1 MRFRRFLSGLL
12 SAALVVGLLVLPPAS
27 AAGTSGFTDIADAR
41 TADAAEMLRLL
52 GVVDGTG
59 GTSFKPG
66 GTLTRAE
73 FCKMTVEIMGRGD
86 EEPAQRSRTIFT
98 DVGPTYWARGYVNLA
113 SSITIGGGTGEDAS
127 AGTRLIMGVGD
138 GTFQPNRAIT
148 YGEAVTILMRVLG
161 YSDGDVATGTNW
173 YDGYVGLGQSS
184 GLADGL
190 TISGGDNITRGQ
202 AAILFY
208 NLLFT
213 ESKGGDQIYLTTL
226 GGSLENNAIILST
239 NATADDG
246 TTGSVLTTSGTYKT
260 DRATFD
266 ETLNGT
272 RGQLV
277 LDKEKKLLAVLPE
290 EGSTLRSVTVMG
302 TPEANAIP
310 VLGDETISVTL
321 QTPVYKSDSQSADTY
336 ENVWTSLRSGTPLKL
351 CFNGSGQL
359 DYIYMSAGGAVVSDD
374 NVLVAKNKPSGTSNP
389 FASLSDGK
397 TPQIFKNGIP
407 ADLTDLRQYDV
418 GTYDAGSNT
427 LFVSDLKLTGLYENA
442 YPNSN
447 APSTVTVMGAE
458 FSVLP
463 SAIPDLAQ
471 FKVGDRMTLL
481 LTTTG
486 QVAGAVSTDVAKSNA
501 VGVAKVTAGGEGS
514 DGTAEITLLDGL
526 ITLKGSTTG
535 SEKLNGYLVTV
546 SSGRRGYL
554 TLSRVN
560 GKGASGIL
568 NLTTGRVGTKALS
581 EGARFFEQVGN
592 GELVE
597 IERSDITVDTVPA
610 NKITYVGYDW
620 AGRVDKLVLDDVTG
634 DRYDYGMIYYR
645 PAGPQDVEDAVP
657 DPDTG
662 KVPQTYQNGEIRV
675 TNGATG
681 EGGISYVVG
690 SVEGAKSGRYGGIAG
705 SLDTL
710 NGKHRL
716 AGYVPL
722 TSADGIRRSQ
732 IDTSTMVLTT
742 NEMVLPISSQVQ
754 IYSEATGG
762 WYTVSKDASAKD
774 NLERALAFS
783 NDMTVYYDRTPG
795 EGGKVRIIVLE

>member
-66 GTLTRAE
+66 GTLSRAE

-113 SSITIGGGTGEDAS
+113 SSITIGGGTGEDAP

-138 GTFQPNRAIT
+138 GTFQPNRPIT

-161 YSDGDVATGTNW
+161 YSDGDVATGSNW
-173 YDGYVGLGQSS
+173 YDGYVGLGQSR

-458 FSVLP
+458 LNVLP

-554 TLSRVN
+554 SLNRVN

-568 NLTTGRVGTKALS
+568 NLTTNRVGTKALS

-645 PAGPQDVEDAVP
+645 PAGPQDVENAVP

>member
-675 TNGATG
+675 TNGSG
-681 EGGISYVVG
+681 QQSYVVG

>member
-12 SAALVVGLLVLPPAS
+12 TAALVVGLLVLPPAS

-184 GLADGL
+184 GLANGL

-675 TNGATG
+675 TNGSG
-681 EGGISYVVG
+681 QQSYVVG

>member
-73 FCKMTVEIMGRGD
+73 FCKMTVEIMGRGG

-213 ESKGGDQIYLTTL
+213 GSKGGDQIYLTTL

-546 SSGRRGYL
+546 SSGRRDYL
-554 TLSRVN
+554 SLSRVN

-568 NLTTGRVGTKALS
+568 NLTTNRVGTKALS

-645 PAGPQDVEDAVP
+645 PAGPQDVENAVP

>member
-138 GTFQPNRAIT
+138 GTFQPNRPIT

-336 ENVWTSLRSGTPLKL
+336 EHVWTSLRSGTPLKL

-554 TLSRVN
+554 SLNRVN

-568 NLTTGRVGTKALS
+568 NLTTNRVGTKALS

-675 TNGATG
+675 TNGSG
-681 EGGISYVVG
+681 QQSYVVG

>member
-73 FCKMTVEIMGRGD
+73 FCKMTVEIMGRGG

-138 GTFQPNRAIT
+138 GTFQPNRPIT

-645 PAGPQDVEDAVP
+645 PAGPQDVENAVP

-675 TNGATG
+675 TNGSG
-681 EGGISYVVG
+681 QQSYVVG

-732 IDTSTMVLTT
+732 IDTSTMMLTT

>member
-73 FCKMTVEIMGRGD
+73 FCKMTVEIMGRGG

-389 FASLSDGK
+389 FASLSGGK

-645 PAGPQDVEDAVP
+645 PAGPQDVENAVP

-675 TNGATG
+675 TNGSG
-681 EGGISYVVG
+681 QQSYVVG

>member
-645 PAGPQDVEDAVP
+645 PAGPQDVENAVP

-732 IDTSTMVLTT
+732 IDTSTMMLTT

>member
-645 PAGPQDVEDAVP
+645 PAGPQDVEDAA
-657 DPDTG
+657 DTG

-675 TNGATG
+675 TNGSG
-681 EGGISYVVG
+681 QQSYVVG

>member
-12 SAALVVGLLVLPPAS
+12 TAALVVGLLVLPPAS

-73 FCKMTVEIMGRGD
+73 FCKMTVEIMGRGG

-173 YDGYVGLGQSS
+173 YDGYVGLDQSS

-190 TISGGDNITRGQ
+190 TITGGDNITRGQ

-675 TNGATG
+675 TNGSG
-681 EGGISYVVG
+681 QQSYVVG

>member
-645 PAGPQDVEDAVP
+645 PAGPQDVENAVP

>member
-12 SAALVVGLLVLPPAS
+12 TAALVVGLLVLPPAS

-66 GTLTRAE
+66 GTLSRAE
-73 FCKMTVEIMGRGD
+73 FCKMTVEIMGRGG

-310 VLGDETISVTL
+310 ILGDETISVTL

-389 FASLSDGK
+389 FASLSGGK

-675 TNGATG
+675 TNGSG
-681 EGGISYVVG
+681 QQSYVVG

>member
-12 SAALVVGLLVLPPAS
+12 SAALVVGLLVLPPAL

-73 FCKMTVEIMGRGD
+73 FCKMTVEIMGRGG

-310 VLGDETISVTL
+310 VLGDETISVSR

-675 TNGATG
+675 TNGSG
-681 EGGISYVVG
+681 QQSYVVG

>member
-12 SAALVVGLLVLPPAS
+12 TAALVVGLLVLPPAS

-59 GTSFKPG
+59 GTSFKPN

-127 AGTRLIMGVGD
+127 AGTRQSLGVGD

-374 NVLVAKNKPSGTSNP
+374 NVHEAKNKPSATSNP

-610 NKITYVGYDW
+610 NKITYVGSDW

-675 TNGATG
+675 TNGSG
-681 EGGISYVVG
+681 QQSYVVG

>member
-138 GTFQPNRAIT
+138 GTFQPNRPIT

-645 PAGPQDVEDAVP
+645 PAGPQDVENAVP

-675 TNGATG
+675 TNGSG
-681 EGGISYVVG
+681 QQSYVVG

-732 IDTSTMVLTT
+732 IDTSTMMLTT

>member
-12 SAALVVGLLVLPPAS
+12 TAALVVGLLVLPPAS

-52 GVVDGTG
+52 GVVVGTG

-73 FCKMTVEIMGRGD
+73 FCKMTVEIMGRGG

-568 NLTTGRVGTKALS
+568 NLTTNRVGTKALS

-675 TNGATG
+675 TNGSG
-681 EGGISYVVG
+681 QQSYVVG

>member
-66 GTLTRAE
+66 GTLSRAE

-138 GTFQPNRAIT
+138 GTFQPNRPIT

-336 ENVWTSLRSGTPLKL
+336 EHVWTSLRSGTPLKL

>member
-73 FCKMTVEIMGRGD
+73 FCKMTVEIMGRGG

-389 FASLSDGK
+389 FVSLSDGK

-645 PAGPQDVEDAVP
+645 PAGPQDVENAVP

-675 TNGATG
+675 TNGSG
-681 EGGISYVVG
+681 QQSYVVG

-732 IDTSTMVLTT
+732 IDTSTMMLTT

>member
-12 SAALVVGLLVLPPAS
+12 TAALVVGLLVLPPAS

-73 FCKMTVEIMGRGD
+73 FCKMTVEIMGRGG

-645 PAGPQDVEDAVP
+645 PAGPQDVEDAA
-657 DPDTG
+657 DTG

-675 TNGATG
+675 TNGSG
-681 EGGISYVVG
+681 QQSYVVG

>member
-66 GTLTRAE
+66 GTLSRAE

-127 AGTRLIMGVGD
+127 AGTRLIMGVGG
-138 GTFQPNRAIT
+138 GTFQPNRPIT

-645 PAGPQDVEDAVP
+645 PAGPQDVENAVP

-675 TNGATG
+675 TNGSG
-681 EGGISYVVG
+681 QQSYVVG

>member
-66 GTLTRAE
+66 GTLSRAE
-73 FCKMTVEIMGRGD
+73 FCKMTVEIMGRGG

-138 GTFQPNRAIT
+138 GTFQPNRPIT

-389 FASLSDGK
+389 FASLSGGK

-610 NKITYVGYDW
+610 TKLTYVGYDW

-675 TNGATG
+675 TNGSG
-681 EGGISYVVG
+681 QQSYVVG

>member
-73 FCKMTVEIMGRGD
+73 FCKMTVEIMGRGG

-173 YDGYVGLGQSS
+173 YDGYVGLSQSS

-336 ENVWTSLRSGTPLKL
+336 EHVWTSLRSGTPLKL

-389 FASLSDGK
+389 FASLSGGK

-645 PAGPQDVEDAVP
+645 PAGPQDVENAVP

-675 TNGATG
+675 TNGSG
-681 EGGISYVVG
+681 QQSYVVG

-732 IDTSTMVLTT
+732 IDTSTMMLTT

>member
-73 FCKMTVEIMGRGD
+73 FCKMTVEIMGRGG

-213 ESKGGDQIYLTTL
+213 GSKGGDQIYLTTL

-675 TNGATG
+675 TNGSG
-681 EGGISYVVG
+681 QQSYVVG

>member
-12 SAALVVGLLVLPPAS
+12 TAALVVGLLVLPPAS

-73 FCKMTVEIMGRGD
+73 FCKMTVEIMGRGG

-213 ESKGGDQIYLTTL
+213 GSKGGDQIYLTTL

-546 SSGRRGYL
+546 SSGRRDYL
-554 TLSRVN
+554 SLSRVN

-568 NLTTGRVGTKALS
+568 NLTTNRVGTKALS

-645 PAGPQDVEDAVP
+645 PAGPQDVENAVP

-675 TNGATG
+675 TNGSG
-681 EGGISYVVG
+681 QQSYVVG

>member
-59 GTSFKPG
+59 GTSFKPN

-645 PAGPQDVEDAVP
+645 PAGPQDVENAVP

-675 TNGATG
+675 TNGSG
-681 EGGISYVVG
+681 QQSYVVG

>member
-66 GTLTRAE
+66 GTLSRAE

-138 GTFQPNRAIT
+138 GTFQPNRPIT

-458 FSVLP
+458 LNVLP

-634 DRYDYGMIYYR
+634 DRYQYGDIYYQA
-645 PAGPQDVEDAVP
+645 AGMQETENADGTVSSA
-657 DPDTG
+657 
-662 KVPQTYQNGEIRV
+662 YQNGTIRV
-675 TNGATG
+675 INGTTG
-681 EGGISYVVG
+681 PGGLSCVVG
-690 SVEGAKSGRYGGIAG
+690 TVPEAQGKRIGGIAQ

-710 NGKHRL
+710 NGQHRL
-716 AGYVPL
+716 AGFMPL

>member
-12 SAALVVGLLVLPPAS
+12 TAALVVGLLVLPPAS

-73 FCKMTVEIMGRGD
+73 FCKMTVEIMGRGG

-184 GLADGL
+184 GLANGL

-213 ESKGGDQIYLTTL
+213 GSKGGDQIYLTTL

-675 TNGATG
+675 TNGSG
-681 EGGISYVVG
+681 QQSYVVG

-732 IDTSTMVLTT
+732 IDTSTMMLTT

>member
-73 FCKMTVEIMGRGD
+73 FCKMTVEIMGRGG

-336 ENVWTSLRSGTPLKL
+336 EHVWTSLRSGTPLKL

-389 FASLSDGK
+389 FASLSGGK

-458 FSVLP
+458 LNVLP

-546 SSGRRGYL
+546 SSGRRDYL
-554 TLSRVN
+554 SLSRVN

-568 NLTTGRVGTKALS
+568 NLTTNRVGTKALS

-645 PAGPQDVEDAVP
+645 PAGPQDVENAVP

>member
-73 FCKMTVEIMGRGD
+73 FCKMTVEIMGRGG

-310 VLGDETISVTL
+310 ILGDETISVTL

-645 PAGPQDVEDAVP
+645 PAGPQDVENAVP

-675 TNGATG
+675 TNGSG
-681 EGGISYVVG
+681 QQSYVVG

-762 WYTVSKDASAKD
+762 WYTVSKDASAKN

>member
-66 GTLTRAE
+66 GTLSRAE

-138 GTFQPNRAIT
+138 GTFQPNRPIT

-336 ENVWTSLRSGTPLKL
+336 EHVWTSLRSGTPLKL

-389 FASLSDGK
+389 FASLSGGK

-645 PAGPQDVEDAVP
+645 PAGPQDVENA
-657 DPDTG
+657 PDTG

-675 TNGATG
+675 TNGSG
-681 EGGISYVVG
+681 QQSYVVG

-783 NDMTVYYDRTPG
+783 NDMTVSYDATPG
-795 EGGKVRIIVLE
+795 EGEKARTIVLE

>member
-12 SAALVVGLLVLPPAS
+12 TAALVVGLLVLPPAS

-73 FCKMTVEIMGRGD
+73 FCKMTVEIMGRGG

-336 ENVWTSLRSGTPLKL
+336 EHVWTSLRSGTPLKL

-389 FASLSDGK
+389 FASLSGGK

-645 PAGPQDVEDAVP
+645 PAGPQDVENAVP

>member
-73 FCKMTVEIMGRGD
+73 FCKMTVEIMGRGG

-592 GELVE
+592 
-597 IERSDITVDTVPA
+597 
-610 NKITYVGYDW
+610 DW

-645 PAGPQDVEDAVP
+645 PAGPQDVENAVP

-675 TNGATG
+675 TNGSG
-681 EGGISYVVG
+681 QQSYVVG

>member
-12 SAALVVGLLVLPPAS
+12 TAALVVGLLVLPPAS

-645 PAGPQDVEDAVP
+645 PAGPQDVENAVP

-675 TNGATG
+675 TNGSG
-681 EGGISYVVG
+681 QQSYVVG

-732 IDTSTMVLTT
+732 IDTSTMMLTT

>member
-184 GLADGL
+184 GLANGL

-374 NVLVAKNKPSGTSNP
+374 NVVVAKNKPSGTSNP

-645 PAGPQDVEDAVP
+645 PAGPQDVENAVP

-675 TNGATG
+675 TNGSG
-681 EGGISYVVG
+681 QQSYVVG

>member
-12 SAALVVGLLVLPPAS
+12 TAALVVGLLVLPPAS

-73 FCKMTVEIMGRGD
+73 FCKMTVEIMGRGG

-213 ESKGGDQIYLTTL
+213 GSKGGDQIYLTTL

-546 SSGRRGYL
+546 SSGRRDYL
-554 TLSRVN
+554 SLSRVN

-568 NLTTGRVGTKALS
+568 NLTTNRVGTKALS

-645 PAGPQDVEDAVP
+645 PAGPQDVENAVP

>member
-12 SAALVVGLLVLPPAS
+12 TAALVVGLLVLPPAS

-73 FCKMTVEIMGRGD
+73 FCKMTVEIMGRGG

-138 GTFQPNRAIT
+138 GTFQPNRPIT

-675 TNGATG
+675 TNGSG
-681 EGGISYVVG
+681 QQSYVVG